1 MGKNTVNGVGQQ
13 PIIPMSEPADDATA
27 SPATTSD
34 KKTTKHLPESP
45 YKHKDSKP
53 IHEMGVMETVPT
65 SNIKHEVSETEGL
78 EKEYINHC
86 DRLAELEG
94 RQEVTSKLRD
104 ILQYIQAP
112 DTFDTSC
119 GFEIKYVSKTG
130 KVEVLLPPQEGMSK
144 ARQRKLLDAL
154 KPRVNK
160 IDEEFV
166 KDGRDEELKEAIDTK
181 KADIKDTYKRL
192 MDKAPESNALKYK
205 PKETLEYELTANL
218 PNWPL
223 TKDLG
228 TSGSF
233 VIEVKSPVSDQEQD
247 KPEHRADAPRTILRP
262 AAIVPTKE
270 TGNEPDILELP
281 GITDI
286 RPLHPDAPIFL
297 PPGDKSTAATA
308 TIIGGDTD
316 SNFALP
322 ESISNNFDEQDV
334 LKFQTLHA
342 LLSAQ
347 NKKWVHTPDDD
358 LEKMSPDCLRQ
369 SFCDNSGDMGTTFVH
384 VFAENK
390 VSSPHSLEN
399 KNNKI
404 MVLWYPKKGFKATL
418 ENVFK
423 VNTQVINAL
432 NKYQREAFWYNER
445 PSYEQGPS
453 LARDLEEFNQ
463 SKPDTASQIKGRK
476 LKTTDPEKP
485 TAFPVVTAARIH
497 SLPHEASLKRSP
509 TNEEDNQALNG
520 IRTALH
526 GVSEKQRF
534 LAALELPERFIS
546 PEENSEPAVPEQNK
560 LSNQNQTRIVS
571 TPLPDEDDDLDAV
584 LAEEKAQDSVAN
596 SLLNE
601 SISDAAS
608 DSLTSEDSL
617 DAVIREDLAQD
628 PVANSLLN
636 ESVSDAASDSLTSE
650 DRFEAAIRERKDL
663 AQDSVANSLLN
674 ESISDAASDS
684 LTSEDSLDAVIR
696 EDLAQDPVANSLL
709 NESVSDAASDS
720 LTSEDRFEAAIRE
733 RKDLAQDSVANSL
746 LNESISDA
754 ASDSL
759 TSEDRLEA
767 VIREREDL
775 AQDPVANPLLN
786 ESISDATSAPLTSE
800 GKLNAAIKRTAE
812 NLQVEMKLKKRK
824 DSLQLFD
831 DQTANSIIHTAK
843 SIQSDNKRA
852 SGIKPPENAIVQH
865 VRIIDHED
873 YASKEAVF
881 FNLYVEG
888 SISQIESVKQQIM
901 GEFSKQMQNFLTDY
915 LTKHGT
921 FKDIPDSTVINMIYA
936 ALPSP
941 GNRLLEQGGDYR
953 ILISINGYLWL
964 LNRKD
969 SGNIRTLC
977 IPHNNFEIQEVHAD
991 NKKPETAHRLA
1002 QAVYKTNEVEKKQLE
1017 DIKRLPAVSK
1027 LPMTDKGGY
1036 YLLMEQSGLDN
1047 VMPEQEIVQ
1056 FIKDRHGQ
1064 QVDIRDELTTEL
1076 TKRMSQKPAEEQRP
1090 IELLNITP
1098 PA

>member
-1 MGKNTVNGVGQQ
+1 MFLKHRLAILNRLIYAEDRAIMGKNTVNGVGQQ

-485 TAFPVVTAARIH
+485 TAFPVVTAARIR

-560 LSNQNQTRIVS
+560 LSNQHQTRIVS

-584 LAEEKAQDSVAN
+584 LAEEK
-596 SLLNE
+596 
-601 SISDAAS
+601 
-608 DSLTSEDSL
+608 
-617 DAVIREDLAQD
+617 
-628 PVANSLLN
+628 
-636 ESVSDAASDSLTSE
+636 
-650 DRFEAAIRERKDL
+650 
-663 AQDSVANSLLN
+663 
-674 ESISDAASDS
+674 
-684 LTSEDSLDAVIR
+684 
-696 EDLAQDPVANSLL
+696 
-709 NESVSDAASDS
+709 
-720 LTSEDRFEAAIRE
+720 
-733 RKDLAQDSVANSL
+733 AQDSVANSL